1 MSEKC
6 IEVQHGSKSF
16 KDEKVLLQKKR
27 AQLLAKI
34 VELTRQNAILDTY
47 LADKENTL
55 SAPVLVNTLLAVTV
69 AYMQKR
75 IRKRQVTLI

>member
-6 IEVQHGSKSF
+6 IEVQHVSKSF

-69 AYMQKR
+69 AYKQKR